1 MKIIKSGKD
10 KTSKEVQT
18 KCNCGCVFQFAAS
31 EAKFQADW
39 RDGDAYIVKCPECK
53 SENWVAASFFR

>member
-18 KCNCGCVFQFAAS
+18 KCNCGCVFQFAAT
-31 EAKFQADW
+31 EAKFVADP
-39 RDGDAYIVKCPECK
+39 RDGNAYVVKCPECK
-53 SENWVAASFFR
+53 SVNWVAASLFR